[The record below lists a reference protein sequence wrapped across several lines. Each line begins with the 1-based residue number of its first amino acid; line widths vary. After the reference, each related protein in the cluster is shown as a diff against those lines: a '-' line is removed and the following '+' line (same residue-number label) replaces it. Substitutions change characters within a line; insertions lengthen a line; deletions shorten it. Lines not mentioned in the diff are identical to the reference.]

1 MVDLIFI
8 VGLVIAFVVGYRSGF
23 LQSLVGF
30 VGIFVSAFGGYLLYP
45 YVSSFLMG
53 TPLFGVV
60 NQSVLSWV
68 QSYVSEHTNPDD
80 LFLRYQADNIEMLCA
95 KMSEAITA
103 VIFNIVSIILI
114 IVLIKLA
121 IFIIKKLTKIVNH
134 IPLIGQLNRIG
145 GLLLSSFSYI
155 VVCFIIVAVM
165 LLPPANT
172 SELSRNVCHQINNS
186 VVVRPVMNFNFF
198 VNYESLSQGL

>member
-23 LQSLVGF
+23 LKSLVGF
-30 VGIFVSAFGGYLLYP
+30 VGIFISAFGGYLLYP